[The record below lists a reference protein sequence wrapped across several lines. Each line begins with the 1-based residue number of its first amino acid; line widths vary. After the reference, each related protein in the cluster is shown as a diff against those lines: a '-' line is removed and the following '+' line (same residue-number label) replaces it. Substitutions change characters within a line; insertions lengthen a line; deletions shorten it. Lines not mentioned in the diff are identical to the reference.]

1 MRVQNVD
8 EIDPCS
14 HFLLGCVLAII
25 SPWLGFFPER
35 LAAEKTDALKIA
47 KERENEV
54 EPQTAK
60 EWIKE
65 LVIICTYIIEV
76 AKCLQFGPTKSDYI
90 NRMITITGGFKKD
103 L

>member
-1 MRVQNVD
+1 
-8 EIDPCS
+8 
-14 HFLLGCVLAII
+14 
-25 SPWLGFFPER
+25 
-35 LAAEKTDALKIA
+35 LKIA

-103 L
+103 LQFFKKHNLLNILINGHVKQTKNRR

>member
-1 MRVQNVD
+1 MQLQRAAQIAFVQKMRMQNID

-14 HFLLGCVLAII
+14 YLIFFLGCALAII

-54 EPQTAK
+54 EPQTAR
-60 EWIKE
+60 EWVKE
-65 LVIICTYIIEV
+65 LVIIC
-76 AKCLQFGPTKSDYI
+76 KFLHK
-90 NRMITITGGFKKD
+90 
-103 L
+103 